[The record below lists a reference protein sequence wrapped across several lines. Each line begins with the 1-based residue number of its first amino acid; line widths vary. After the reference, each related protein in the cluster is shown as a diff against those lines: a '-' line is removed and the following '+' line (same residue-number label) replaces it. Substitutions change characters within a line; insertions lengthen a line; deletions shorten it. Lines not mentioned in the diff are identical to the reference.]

1 MADLDLIGIGLSIFG
16 LIITMVVIIAIGF
29 IAFQKLPKKLKEVS
43 NELIPYPKTVDLI
56 ALVLGTSIILL
67 AINSAFSA
75 ISQSG
80 FFVGD
85 LSNLIAFI
93 STGATLGLSTISKL
107 MDLLYF
113 IAIIFVGYCILQISK
128 KQ

>member
-56 ALVLGTSIILL
+56 ALVLGISIILL